1 MRNTI
6 KITMVLS
13 ALLCATMDLQAQ
25 QNECTDYHKFECP
38 PARDKR
44 FSLNGQSKSA
54 PVQVGRQT
62 ELNIIVYKGQD
73 YRISFCHDAAVL
85 GNELAIRLVEKVR
98 QPVDEGELTEVVKEE
113 PIRDEDGNPTGFT
126 REVRTSQGGRRFKD
140 VEKVLWDNSEHE
152 MAQEVEFSC
161 TSTKRLCIQINATGP
176 DEGARSRR
184 AQQFDIAC
192 VGIRVEHMTT
202 PPLGFEPQRR

>member
-6 KITMVLS
+6 KMALAMQ
-13 ALLCATMDLQAQ
+13 ALLWGGMVAQAQ
-25 QNECTDYHKFECP
+25 SECTDYHKFECP

-54 PVQVGRQT
+54 SVQVGRQT

-73 YRISFCHDAAVL
+73 YRISFCHDGEVL
-85 GNELAIRLVEKVR
+85 GGDLAIRLVEKVR
-98 QPVDEGELTEVVKEE
+98 QPVEGNESVEVVKEE
-113 PIRDEDGNPTGFT
+113 PILDENGNPTGRT
-126 REVRTSQGGRRFKD
+126 QEVRTTEGGKKFKD

-152 MAQEVEFSC
+152 MSQEVEFSC
-161 TSTKRLCIQINATGP
+161 TSTKRLCIQINATGA
-176 DEGARSRR
+176 DEGSRGR
-184 AQQFDIAC
+184 KAQQFDIGC

-202 PPLGFEPQRR
+202 PSLGFEPQRR